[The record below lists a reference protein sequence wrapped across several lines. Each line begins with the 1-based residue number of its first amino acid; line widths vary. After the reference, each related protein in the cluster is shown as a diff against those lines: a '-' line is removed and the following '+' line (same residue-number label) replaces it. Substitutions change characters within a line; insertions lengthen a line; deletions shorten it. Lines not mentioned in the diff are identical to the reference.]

1 MPPFTNL
8 SMQCH
13 PERIRKEF
21 AKDVN
26 AFAAPMQMFA
36 RVLYLIAFLYLIYLP
51 SAVAEHTRTW
61 RQASYEDFLKG
72 TRHGVAVR
80 SDGRLEL
87 APKFTLIADADAS
100 YLWSLRVDPRGTLY
114 AAGGSPAK
122 VFRFDG
128 NGVGKPAT
136 VFESTDL
143 VAQAIAFDTKGT
155 LYVATSPDGKVY
167 RVSASGE
174 KNVFFDPKTKYI
186 WDLAFAPDG
195 TLFVATGDKGQIF
208 AVSPDGKSELSY
220 ASDEAHIRVLAFDTH
235 NDLLA
240 GTEPSGRILRIT
252 RSGSKNA
259 RKDKGSPAAEG
270 FVLYE
275 TARREVTALAVAPDG
290 KIYAAAI
297 GEKQRPSTPAPT
309 TVITTPQGT
318 TTITGGA
325 VVLGGQPQGQ
335 TPFIPFPQQLSS
347 SIYRLSPE
355 GAPEEL
361 WNSRDD
367 VVYSLAINSD
377 GRLLA
382 GTGNGGAL
390 LAIDGRG
397 VFAQLAKAGAAQIT
411 GIAANSAGK
420 LFLCTANPG
429 KVFSV
434 GPEYESEGTYES
446 HSFDAQLFSQW
457 GRLDWWSPPPALSDK
472 GAERS
477 SASLGP
483 PRSEFFVRSGNTED
497 PSKEWSRWFG
507 PYSKPGS
514 STECPPARFVQWKA
528 VIHDGRSGDGI
539 SWVSLAYLPRNMA
552 PVIDAIAM
560 QDPGVRTQANIIIQT
575 GQQPSV
581 NLRQPQTSNPTGVV
595 ITSSPPARFEQPPQG
610 FQQKGFQSVLWAAHD
625 DNDDELRFAVYFR
638 GENEIEWKLLKDKL
652 EQKFYSWDSTAM
664 PDGAYYLKIA
674 ATDAPSNP
682 PAQALTSER
691 ESERFVVDNTPPVIE
706 GLNAMPGKLQ
716 SSIQFTARDAT
727 SSIERAQCSIDGGD
741 WIIVSPKGGISDAPE
756 EQYDFSV
763 RALSPGEHTVAVRA
777 YDRFDNVGSAKIT
790 ITVPAAKP

>member
-1 MPPFTNL
+1 MPTFTNQNT
-8 SMQCH
+8 QCH
-13 PERIRKEF
+13 PERTTRVCLTGL
-21 AKDVN
+21 DVGLT
-26 AFAAPMQMFA
+26 PLQIFA
-36 RVLYLIAFLYLIYLP
+36 RILFLFPFLYLFHAS
-51 SAVAEHTRTW
+51 SALAEHTRTW
-61 RQASYEDFLKG
+61 RQATYEDFLKG
-72 TRHGVAVR
+72 TPHGVAVS
-80 SDGRLEL
+80 SDGRLEI
-87 APKFTLIADADAS
+87 APKLTFVADADAS
-100 YLWSLRVDPRGTLY
+100 YLWSLRVDAKGALY

-128 NGVGKPAT
+128 NGGKPAT

-143 VAQAIAFDTKGT
+143 VAQAIAFDAKGA

-174 KNVFFDPKTKYI
+174 KTAFFDPKTKYI

-195 TLFVATGDKGQIF
+195 TLYVATGDKGQVF
-208 AVSPDGKSELSY
+208 AVAPDGKSELFY
-220 ASDEAHIRVLAFDTH
+220 ASDEAHIRVLAFDGRG
-235 NDLLA
+235 DLLA
-240 GTEPSGRILRIT
+240 GTEPSGRILRVA
-252 RSGSKNA
+252 RSTNRNTS
-259 RKDKGSPAAEG
+259 KDKDSPAALG

-275 TARREVTALAVAPDG
+275 TAKREVTALAVAADG

-325 VVLGGQPQGQ
+325 AVLGGQPQGQ

-347 SIYRLSPE
+347 SIYRLSAE

-382 GTGNGGAL
+382 GTGNRGAL

-397 VFAQLAKAGAAQIT
+397 VFAQLAKAGSAQIT
-411 GIAANSAGK
+411 GIARNSSGK

-429 KVFSV
+429 KVFSL

-446 HSFDAQLFSQW
+446 RSFDAQLFSQW
-457 GRLDWWSPPPALSDK
+457 GRLDWWGPPAPSDK
-472 GAERS
+472 DAKRS
-477 SASLGP
+477 STPSGA
-483 PRSEFFVRSGNTED
+483 PRLEFFVRSGNTED
-497 PSKEWSRWFG
+497 PGKEWSRWFG

-528 VIHDGRSGDGI
+528 VIHDGRSGDGV
-539 SWVSLAYLPRNMA
+539 SWVSLAYLPRNVA
-552 PVIDAIAM
+552 PVIDAIAV
-560 QDPGVRTQANIIIQT
+560 QDPGVRAQANVIIQT
-575 GQQPSV
+575 GQQASV
-581 NLRQPQTSNPTGVV
+581 TLRQPQTSNPPGVA
-595 ITSSPPARFEQPPQG
+595 ITQSSSPLRFDQPPQG

-638 GENEIEWKLLKDKL
+638 GENETDWKLLKDKL
-652 EQKFYSWDSTAM
+652 EQRFHSWDSNAM
-664 PDGAYYLKIA
+664 PDGAYYLKIV

-682 PAQALTSER
+682 PAQTLTAER

-706 GLNAMPGKLQ
+706 GLKAVSGKFIN
-716 SSIQFTARDAT
+716 IQFAARDGT
-727 SSIERAQCSIDGGD
+727 SSIERAQYSIDGGD
-741 WIIVSPKGGISDAPE
+741 WIMVTPKGGISDAPD
-756 EQYDFSV
+756 EQYDFS
-763 RALSPGEHTVAVRA
+763 AGTLSSGEHTVVVRA
-777 YDRFDNVGSAKIT
+777 YDHFDNVGSAKT
-790 ITVPAAKP
+790 IVKVP